1 MTLYETKGQLRQV
14 SIVTGLY
21 PEDTWSGKYASY
33 TRLACKGGTLTVGL
47 QSDPGIFTK
56 PQTIVARDQRQA
68 GRDRTGAGRRRP
80 RLRRPAAVGQPGLQ
94 RRLRGLAD
102 CRAGDRD
109 QRVRTRTR
117 ASSALHFSRF
127 IYKPA

>member
-14 SIVTGLY
+14 SVVTGLY

-47 QSDPGIFTK
+47 QSDPGIFKK
-56 PQTIVARDQRQA
+56 PQTIVARIGGKQVATAQIPA
-68 GRDRTGAGRRRP
+68 GAARDFVVPLPSDNPVCNVDFEVSPTAV
-80 RLRRPAAVGQPGLQ
+80 PAIVTNGFNQDTRELGL
-94 RRLRGLAD
+94 
-102 CRAGDRD
+102 
-109 QRVRTRTR
+109 
-117 ASSALHFSRF
+117 HYSRF